1 MNKMAWM
8 FSLVLLFSYSVTL
21 TAQEEQKTEKKE
33 MKKEFGKAEF
43 EAFHTVLRPLQHK
56 ALPAKNFKKIR
67 EKSELLVEKGE
78 TIVNLGIP
86 KAIEKTAEYK
96 RALQSFS
103 DALAKYKNDAKSGT
117 DAELKKSYL
126 AVHDLYERLMNF
138 LPD

>member
-1 MNKMAWM
+1 MAWM
-8 FSLVLLFSYSVTL
+8 FSLVLVFSYSISL
-21 TAQEEQKTEKKE
+21 PAQEKQKTEKKE

-56 ALPAKNFKKIR
+56 ALPAKDFKKIR

-78 TIVNLGIP
+78 AIVNLGVP
-86 KAIEKTAEYK
+86 KNIEKTAEYEK
-96 RALQSFS
+96 ALQSFS
-103 DALAKYKNDAKSGT
+103 DALVKYKSDAKSGT

-126 AVHDLYERLMNF
+126 AVHDLYERLMNY